1 MENRTIAAIATSLSP
16 SGIGI
21 IRISGKEAFEIVRR
35 IVKKKNGKILFQD
48 KIESHVVSH
57 GYVYD
62 DDVLIDE
69 VLVLT
74 MMAPH
79 TYTGEDTVEIDC
91 HGGIFV
97 MKKILETVI
106 KHGAVLAEPGEFSKR
121 SFLNGKM
128 DLSQAESV
136 MDLIHSTNEFAME
149 NSLKQLSGKVKN
161 RISDLRGKILHE
173 IAFIESAL
181 DDPEHYSLEGY
192 PQQLEEKVNLFLSET
207 EELLKNA
214 DNGRMLKEGIKTV
227 IVGKPNVGKSSFL
240 NALLG
245 EERAI
250 VTDIAGTTRDVLTEC
265 ITYDGITLNI
275 VDTAGIRETEDV
287 VEKIG
292 VDKSREYLNSADLVV
307 FLVDATTPFEKED
320 EEILSLLENKK
331 SLVLLNKTDLPSVI
345 SKEELQN
352 KTGIT
357 VLPVSAKKEE
367 GLDLF
372 IREVKNLFFTGEI
385 SIHEDVY
392 ITNVRQKQCLQSCCD
407 SLNQVLSSIG
417 LGMPE
422 DFFSI
427 DLMSAYTEL
436 GNITGESVG
445 EDLVNEIFSKFCMGK

>member
-1 MENRTIAAIATSLSP
+1 M
-16 SGIGI
+16 
-21 IRISGKEAFEIVRR
+21 
-35 IVKKKNGKILFQD
+35 
-48 KIESHVVSH
+48 
-57 GYVYD
+57 
-62 DDVLIDE
+62 
-69 VLVLT
+69 
-74 MMAPH
+74 
-79 TYTGEDTVEIDC
+79 
-91 HGGIFV
+91 
-97 MKKILETVI
+97 
-106 KHGAVLAEPGEFSKR
+106 
-121 SFLNGKM
+121 
-128 DLSQAESV
+128 
-136 MDLIHSTNEFAME
+136 
-149 NSLKQLSGKVKN
+149 
-161 RISDLRGKILHE
+161 
-173 IAFIESAL
+173 
-181 DDPEHYSLEGY
+181 
-192 PQQLEEKVNLFLSET
+192 
-207 EELLKNA
+207 
-214 DNGRMLKEGIKTV
+214 
-227 IVGKPNVGKSSFL
+227 
-240 NALLG
+240 
-245 EERAI
+245 
-250 VTDIAGTTRDVLTEC
+250 TDIAGTTRDVLTEC

-275 VDTAGIRETEDV
+275 VDTAGIRETEDL

-357 VLPVSAKKEE
+357 VLPVSVKKEE

-372 IREVKNLFFTGEI
+372 IREVKHLFFTGEI